1 MSSVSSTS
9 SSNWSKEVERL
20 LDQIRTNSIEL
31 EKHHKL
37 KYFSIKKMVVWF
49 RVPVIVLSSI
59 NSLAAVALNSYI
71 EQNIVSGLNAGI
83 SFLIGIIT
91 SIGLYLKVEDRM
103 ESELEASRKYHVLAL
118 NIFKILSLKDS
129 DRGVDGDIFLST
141 CFSEYIKLFEQ
152 SGLSDVEFM
161 DKLKIELV
169 VGIENISVKE

>member
-1 MSSVSSTS
+1 MSVSSTS
-9 SSNWSKEVERL
+9 SNWSREIERL

-31 EKHHKL
+31 ESHHKQ
-37 KYFSIKKMVVWF
+37 KYFAIKKLTVWF

-59 NSLAAVALNSYI
+59 NALVAVSLTQYLP
-71 EQNIVSGLNAGI
+71 QNIISGMNAGI
-83 SFLIGIIT
+83 SFIIGTLT
-91 SIGLYLKVEDRM
+91 SIGLYLKIEDRA
-103 ESELEASRKYHVLAL
+103 EGELEASRSYHVLAL
-118 NIFKILSLKDS
+118 NIFKILSLKDN

-169 VGIENISVKE
+169 VGIENICVKE

>member
-1 MSSVSSTS
+1 MSVSSTS

-20 LDQIRTNSIEL
+20 LDQIRMNSIEL
-31 EKHHKL
+31 ESHHKK
-37 KYFSIKKMVVWF
+37 KYFAIKKLTVWF

-59 NSLAAVALNSYI
+59 NSLAAVSLQSYLA
-71 EQNIVSGLNAGI
+71 QNLISGLNAGI

-91 SIGLYLKVEDRM
+91 SIGLYLKVEDKA
-103 ESELEASRKYHVLAL
+103 EEELEASRKYHVLAL
-118 NIFKILSLKDS
+118 NIFKILSLKDN

-169 VGIENISVKE
+169 VGIENICIKE

>member
-1 MSSVSSTS
+1 MSVSSTS
-9 SSNWSKEVERL
+9 SGNWSKEVEKL

-31 EKHHKL
+31 EQHHKQ

-118 NIFKILSLKDS
+118 NIFKILSLKDN

-152 SGLSDVEFM
+152 SGLSDIEFM

-169 VGIENISVKE
+169 VGIENICVKE